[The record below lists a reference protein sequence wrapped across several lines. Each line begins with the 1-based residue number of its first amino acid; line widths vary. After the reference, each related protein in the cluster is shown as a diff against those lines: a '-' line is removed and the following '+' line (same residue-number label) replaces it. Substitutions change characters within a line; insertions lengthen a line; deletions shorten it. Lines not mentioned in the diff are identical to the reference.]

1 MRRINLLPDEE
12 RRRGAA
18 LQAPGGVLGI
28 LLISG
33 AAVLLVMVGLY
44 VFYLLRLDNQEEEI
58 SRLDQQITQQNQSL
72 VELRPFRD
80 LQARLENKKPI
91 ADGIFRTRFA
101 WDEFLQGLAF
111 VIPPDTTLNTLD
123 AQASP
128 INIQAPVEQRL
139 SPPGGATFTG
149 VALPD
154 YENVSDFVVR
164 MNNLQYL
171 ANSQLNLAELDR
183 ETFSQPAIN
192 FEVASELVTL
202 SGERG
207 DELRIDPSTPD
218 PNASSAPQTPPA
230 NENAASQPG
239 TASGTASA
247 SAPYGDLP

>member
-1 MRRINLLPDEE
+1 MRRINLLPEEE

-44 VFYLLRLDNQEEEI
+44 VFYLLRLNNQEEEI

-72 VELRPFRD
+72 EELRPFRD
-80 LQARLENKKPI
+80 LQARLETKKPI

-111 VIPPDTTLNTLD
+111 VIPPDTTLTTLD
-123 AQASP
+123 AQAAP

-149 VALPD
+149 VALPE

-171 ANSQLNLAELDR
+171 ANSRLNSAELDR

-202 SGERG
+202 AGERG
-207 DELRIDPSTPD
+207 DELRIDSAAPDD
-218 PNASSAPQTPPA
+218 PNASSEPNELPA
-230 NENAASQPG
+230 NENVASQ
-239 TASGTASA
+239 SGTASA
-247 SAPYGDLP
+247 LAPRQDAP